1 MEIGVGETEPVV
13 FSPAIEK
20 NPEISAAMS
29 MAVVSI
35 EGYYDALYRQVNKP
49 KDNDKELV
57 PESVI
62 AFASSDNCVDFAR
75 SGIVPLKPT
84 AEVNSID
91 RIAVEDP
98 TIVQLDGKYYV
109 FHSAVSPK
117 ADGPGVE
124 VAIQVVEGNSLGQ
137 LGTDKKVVLTPKDV
151 QDSLGEKADM
161 VKELEFYFGKDG
173 LWHMIFEHTGN
184 GRSEIA
190 TAESPELTG
199 HYRNFCPL
207 LETRENKW
215 DSQHTS
221 PGPLLFT
228 SQGDILMFYNGRG
241 PKSSEDE
248 TPTWS
253 IGHVIIDGK
262 TGAISNRADKPIITP
277 PNEIGP
283 GNQLISFANSITTEG
298 DKKTNRLYY
307 TVADTRSAVA
317 SIFVNGI

>member
-1 MEIGVGETEPVV
+1 MEIGVGETERVV

-29 MAVVSI
+29 MAVVSMK
-35 EGYYDALYRQVNKP
+35 GYYDALYRQVSKAKP
-49 KDNDKELV
+49 GELV

-62 AFASSDNCVDFAR
+62 AFASSPNGVDFAR
-75 SGIVPLKPT
+75 SGVVPLKPT
-84 AEVNSID
+84 QEVNSID

-98 TIVQLDGKYYV
+98 AIVKLDGKYYV

-117 ADGPGVE
+117 TVGEGVQ
-124 VAIQVVEGNSLGQ
+124 VAIQVVEGDSLGH
-137 LGTDKKVVLTPKDV
+137 LGTDKKIVLTPKDV
-151 QDSLGEKADM
+151 QDSLGEKVDM
-161 VKELEFYFGKDG
+161 VKEPEFYFGKDG
-173 LWHMIFEHTGN
+173 LWHMIYEHTGR
-184 GRSEIA
+184 GKSEIA
-190 TAESPELTG
+190 TAESPQLTG
-199 HYRNFCPL
+199 PYRNNRPL
-207 LETRENKW
+207 LETRENSW

-248 TPTWS
+248 TPSWS

-262 TGAISNRADKPIITP
+262 TGAISNRAEAPIIRP
-277 PNEIGP
+277 PEEIGP
-283 GNQLISFANSITTEG
+283 GNQLISFANSITSTEG
-298 DKKTNRLYY
+298 AKNNRLYY

>member
-1 MEIGVGETEPVV
+1 MEIGVGEAEKVV

-29 MAVVSI
+29 MAVI
-35 EGYYDALYRQVNKP
+35 NMKGYYDALYRQVSKP
-49 KDNDKELV
+49 KQGEII

-62 AFASSDNCVDFAR
+62 AFASSDNGVDFAR

-91 RIAVEDP
+91 RLAVEDP
-98 TIVQLDGKYYV
+98 TIVKLDGKYYV

-117 ADGPGVE
+117 VNGTGVE
-124 VAIQVVEGNSLGQ
+124 VAIQVVEGDSLGH
-137 LGTDKKVVLTPKDV
+137 LGTDKRIILTPKDV
-151 QDSLGEKADM
+151 KNSFGEGVDM
-161 VKELEFYFGKDG
+161 VKEPEFYFGKDG
-173 LWHMIFEHTGN
+173 LWHMIYEYAVN
-184 GRSEIA
+184 GHSEIA
-190 TAESPELTG
+190 TAKSPTLTG
-199 HYRNFCPL
+199 RYVDNHALFER
-207 LETRENKW
+207 RSGKW
-215 DSQHTS
+215 DSEHIS

-241 PKSSEDE
+241 DKSSEDK

-253 IGHVIIDGK
+253 IGYVIVDGK
-262 TGAISNRADKPIITP
+262 TGAISNRADSPIIRP

-283 GNQLISFANSITTEG
+283 GNQLISFANSITTEE